1 MEEAKDL
8 RHNGV
13 TSLRRILKALIFGLP
28 VLIVVLGIISPP
40 WSVLDKAHLVGY
52 GICHQIPERTFFFDN
67 QPLPLCARCS
77 GTYLGAILGF
87 VGLQIMGRRRV
98 GELPPN
104 LTLLVLASFIVLMGI
119 DGLNSYVSFFP
130 SAPQLYEPRNVL
142 RLTTGLLNGL
152 ALSLIVYPVFNF
164 TLWRRTERRRSIDKV
179 WELAFFLPVIALL
192 VLAVDS
198 GNGLLLYPLAIL
210 STSGVLVLL
219 TMVNSMIVMILTRR
233 ESMALNWKQASL
245 PIIWGLAVSL
255 LELASMITFRAFMTE
270 RMGLPF

>member
-1 MEEAKDL
+1 LEEAKDL

-13 TSLRRILKALIFGLP
+13 ASLRRILKALTFGLP
-28 VLIVVLGIISPP
+28 IFIIVLGVISPP

-52 GICHQIPERTFFFDN
+52 GICHQIPERTFFFNN

-77 GTYLGAILGF
+77 GTYVGAILGF

-98 GELPPN
+98 GELPAN
-104 LTLLVLASFIVLMGI
+104 WTLLVLASFIVLMGS
-119 DGLNSYVSFFP
+119 DVLNSYVSFFA

-142 RLTTGLLNGL
+142 RFTTGLLNGL

-164 TLWRRTERRRSIDKV
+164 TLWRQTERRRSIEKI
-179 WELAFFLPVIALL
+179 WELAFFLPAIALL

-198 GNGLLLYPLAIL
+198 GNGFLLYPLAIL
-210 STSGVLVLL
+210 STGGVLILL

-233 ESMALNWKQASL
+233 ESMALNWRQASL
-245 PIIWGLAVSL
+245 PIVWGLAVSL
-255 LELASMITFRAFMTE
+255 LELAAMIIFRVFMTE